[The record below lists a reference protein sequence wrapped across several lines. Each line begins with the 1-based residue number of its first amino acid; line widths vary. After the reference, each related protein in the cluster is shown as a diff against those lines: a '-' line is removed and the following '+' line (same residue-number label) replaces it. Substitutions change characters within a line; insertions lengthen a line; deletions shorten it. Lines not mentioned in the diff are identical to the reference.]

1 MKSDLVTRHRFHG
14 QYGQVLSES
23 KLKRSG
29 KHSVRDF
36 TRVVAAVHQKSTLH
50 HLEWRP
56 EPFINFMASIYQK
69 WMYAWETRLTTRD
82 TNRVVRPLEWGME
95 WARRWPLVN
104 GNFPSSEQGFESYL
118 HELNDHIVA
127 NSDEFFAYKKP
138 TDFRLE
144 TRKIEL
150 FPTGSN
156 ASDKVPK
163 GDGQFLRFTS
173 AAPTP
178 YPENDLVNARWFP
191 AEGNRAV
198 IVLPHWNANGIA
210 YNALGPILNRFGISV
225 LRLSKPYH
233 DIRRPQETARS
244 DYAVSP
250 NICRTLDAA
259 RQAVVDVRSCIDW
272 LVSQGKESVG
282 VVGTSLGS
290 CYSFLAS
297 AHDPRVKVN
306 VFNHAST
313 YMADV
318 VWTGQSTRHVR
329 EGLERDGITLESLR
343 QSWKCVSPMA
353 YFDKFARFPK
363 RNLLIYARYDL
374 TFLPELSREAEAGFR
389 KYGADLKTVV
399 LPCGHYTTGE
409 TPPLRFP
416 LEESI

>member
-1 MKSDLVTRHRFHG
+1 
-14 QYGQVLSES
+14 
-23 KLKRSG
+23 
-29 KHSVRDF
+29 
-36 TRVVAAVHQKSTLH
+36 
-50 HLEWRP
+50 
-56 EPFINFMASIYQK
+56 MASLYRK

-82 TNRVVRPLEWGME
+82 TNRVVRPLDWGME

-104 GNFPSSEQGFESYL
+104 GNFPSSEEHFESYL

-127 NSDEFFAYKKP
+127 NSDEFFAYKTP
-138 TDFRLE
+138 NDFRLE

-156 ASDKVPK
+156 ADDKVPK
-163 GDGQFLRFTS
+163 GDGTFLRFTS
-173 AAPTP
+173 PAPSL

-191 AEGNRAV
+191 TKGNRAV
-198 IVLPHWNANGIA
+198 ILLPHWNANGIA
-210 YNALGPILNRFGISV
+210 YNALGPILNRFGISM

-233 DIRRPQETARS
+233 DIRRPRETARS

-272 LVSQGKESVG
+272 LYSQGKDHVG

-290 CYSFLAS
+290 CYSFLAA
-297 AHDPRVKVN
+297 AHDPRLKVN

-353 YFDKFARFPK
+353 YFDKFARYPK
-363 RNLLIYARYDL
+363 KNLLIYARYDL
-374 TFLPELSREAEAGFR
+374 TFLPELSRQAEAGFR

-409 TPPLRFP
+409 TPFKYMDAYHMVRFLRKH
-416 LEESI
+416 L